1 MRPERLQIHAAG
13 PGPAAQAREI
23 REQITGHLDEA
34 LPPDADDQSQG
45 VTRLIL
51 RVRVGW
57 FTRTEVI
64 PLSDGFY
71 LIGPSQGHCPR

>member
-1 MRPERLQIHAAG
+1 MRRGRAG
-13 PGPAAQAREI
+13 AM
-23 REQITGHLDEA
+23 L
-34 LPPDADDQSQG
+34 

-71 LIGPSQGHCPR
+71 LIGPSQGHCVA

>member
-1 MRPERLQIHAAG
+1 MLWTSRICLQKG
-13 PGPAAQAREI
+13 E
-23 REQITGHLDEA
+23 
-34 LPPDADDQSQG
+34 SQG

-71 LIGPSQGHCPR
+71 LIGPSQGHCPG

>member
-1 MRPERLQIHAAG
+1 VRPERLQIHAAG

-34 LPPDADDQSQG
+34 LPPDADDQEIAAA
-45 VTRLIL
+45 LIL